1 MPDHATL
8 LVQAQA
14 AARAAGAELRS
25 RRESWLTVDS
35 EQGHDVKLAAD
46 RRSEDVLAHALAATG
61 LAIFSEEAGW
71 IGARRGADAFW
82 LIDPLD
88 GTANYSAGVPLAC
101 VSVGLMSDH
110 GPVAGVVYDFSRD
123 EMFVGASGQ
132 GASLNGTPIRV
143 STKAAKASA
152 ILSTGLTVRGD
163 YSERAMRGF
172 ARDIPSWKK
181 IRMIGSAAL
190 SLAYVACGRFD
201 AYREQAIMPW
211 DVAAG
216 WALVEAAGGV
226 VRADIAEL
234 TRPTDVFAANA
245 ALCAAVEGG

>member
-1 MPDHATL
+1 LPDDGKL
-8 LVQAQA
+8 LGQAEA
-14 AARAAGAELRS
+14 AARAAGAELR
-25 RRESWLTVDS
+25 RRPAGWLAVEA

-46 RRSEDVLAHALAATG
+46 RRSEAVLAQALAATG

-71 IGARRGADAFW
+71 IGVRRDADPFW

-88 GTANYSAGVPLAC
+88 GTANYSGGVPLAC
-101 VSVGLMSDH
+101 VSVGLMYDR
-110 GPVAGVVYDFSRD
+110 GPVAGVVYDFNRD
-123 EMFVGASGQ
+123 EMFVGARGQ
-132 GASLNGTPIRV
+132 GASLNGMPIRV
-143 STKAAKASA
+143 SAKAVKASA

-163 YSERAMRGF
+163 YSERAMHDF
-172 ARDIPSWKK
+172 AGDLPRWKK

-226 VRADIAEL
+226 VRAEFGDLA
-234 TRPTDVFAANA
+234 RPTDVLAANA
-245 ALCAAVEGG
+245 ALCAAVGGA

>member
-1 MPDHATL
+1 L

-14 AARAAGAELRS
+14 AARAAGAELR
-25 RRESWLTVDS
+25 RRPAGWLAVHAS
-35 EQGHDVKLAAD
+35 EGHDVKLAAD
-46 RRSEDVLAHALAATG
+46 RRSEALLAQLLAATN
-61 LAIFSEEAGW
+61 LPIFSEEAGW
-71 IGARRGADAFW
+71 IGGRGAGDEFW

-88 GTANYSAGVPLAC
+88 GTANYSGGVPLAC
-101 VSVGLMSDH
+101 VSVGLMSDR
-110 GPVAGVVYDFSRD
+110 GPVAGVVYDFTRD
-123 EMFVGASGQ
+123 EMFIGASGE

-143 STKAAKASA
+143 STQAAKASA

-163 YSERAMRGF
+163 YSERAMCDF
-172 ARDIPSWKK
+172 ARDLPSWKK

-201 AYREQAIMPW
+201 AYREQAIMAW

-226 VRADIAEL
+226 VRADIADL

-245 ALCAAVEGG
+245 GLCAAVEAS